1 MCLIS
6 SISFAPKLLSQI
18 INYFQNL
25 QVKKES
31 EVVNSSTSTDFDAS
45 METTLVV
52 QTTDKEYREEK
63 SRHVVCIVDQESSP
77 LNLKTN
83 PMYKISRHFDQYL
96 RTFAPIATAHFFAHV
111 THSSCIADHEG
122 NKHGIE
128 AQTFSR
134 RKERKSM
141 WHHEIV
147 VDPGLLGNVTQLVT
161 V

>member
-1 MCLIS
+1 MTDAIGYYSYGFIS
-6 SISFAPKLLSQI
+6 NPGEVPASQS
-18 INYFQNL
+18 
-25 QVKKES
+25 VK
-31 EVVNSSTSTDFDAS
+31 
-45 METTLVV
+45 TL
-52 QTTDKEYREEK
+52 K
-63 SRHVVCIVDQESSP
+63 
-77 LNLKTN
+77 
-83 PMYKISRHFDQYL
+83 L

-128 AQTFSR
+128 AQTFPR

-141 WHHEIV
+141 WHHGIV

>member
-1 MCLIS
+1 MVENVDCPEMS
-6 SISFAPKLLSQI
+6 SSGTFGRVP
-18 INYFQNL
+18 
-25 QVKKES
+25 
-31 EVVNSSTSTDFDAS
+31 VNKI
-45 METTLVV
+45 TTYENKIL
-52 QTTDKEYREEK
+52 DNK
-63 SRHVVCIVDQESSP
+63 SKPTHSD
-77 LNLKTN
+77 
-83 PMYKISRHFDQYL
+83 L

-134 RKERKSM
+134 RIERKSM
-141 WHHEIV
+141 WHHGIV

>member
-6 SISFAPKLLSQI
+6 SLSFAPKLLSHI

-77 LNLKTN
+77 LNHKTN

-96 RTFAPIATAHFFAHV
+96 RMSINIKPL
-111 THSSCIADHEG
+111 
-122 NKHGIE
+122 
-128 AQTFSR
+128 
-134 RKERKSM
+134 KEWDYLFERNNTRM
-141 WHHEIV
+141 
-147 VDPGLLGNVTQLVT
+147 LLIIDLNYWWKCVEMSTLFVSKAKT
-161 V
+161 TLDLS